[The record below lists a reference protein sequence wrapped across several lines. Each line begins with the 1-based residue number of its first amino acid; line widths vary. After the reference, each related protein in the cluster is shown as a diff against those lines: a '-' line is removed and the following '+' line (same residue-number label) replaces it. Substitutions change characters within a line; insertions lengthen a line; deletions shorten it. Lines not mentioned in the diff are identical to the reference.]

1 VLYTVEVRLVNF
13 KSLTIKNFLS
23 VGETPVTIN
32 FQPGVNVIT
41 GTNYDKEDSKNG
53 VGKSTIADALYF
65 ALFGTTIR
73 ELSKDLIVNSFT
85 KKKCEVMLD
94 IDIENG
100 NGLSQYRIVR
110 TINPTK
116 CHMTKNGEDITRST
130 MAKTNEF
137 IQKLVLSNGKIFQ
150 NSVIMTI
157 NNTVPFMA
165 QSKVDK
171 RKFIE
176 SILSLEI
183 FSDMLSK
190 AREEHNELKKDYE
203 VLFTKIEGIEK
214 GYMFNKEQLDAFEE
228 NKRQKIEALIKR
240 IEENK
245 QKIEE
250 LKKSIKQ
257 LPDDVLEKLDIK
269 IQQCNEELQEL
280 QKLYKNAYQVL
291 ADIKSKIC
299 HIEDQLK
306 EIEKVGAICT
316 TCKRA
321 YSDDD
326 LKHKEANKKELNSK
340 LKDLTREL
348 NIAQKELDKVN
359 TSQVKKEKEIKDIQ
373 DKKNIIRDV
382 LNNNKNIETKY
393 GLINETIQSLLKE
406 IEQVKNETNKALEEV
421 VKDLEEKF
429 KTGKQELVKLD
440 HNCSVLEVVRF
451 VVSEEG
457 VKSYIVKKILAVLN
471 GRMAYYLDKL
481 HANCLCQFNEF
492 FDELITDE
500 KGEQKSYFNFS
511 GGERKR
517 IDLACLF
524 SFLDIRRMQ
533 GDVHF
538 STIFYDELLD
548 SSLDDKG
555 VELVLDILRERAQKH
570 NENCYIITHRG
581 TTITEKID
589 NTVFLEKRNNFTYL
603 LS

>member
-1 VLYTVEVRLVNF
+1 MRLVNF
-13 KSLTIKNFLS
+13 KTLTIKNFLS
-23 VGETPVTIN
+23 VGEVPITIN
-32 FQPGVNVIT
+32 FQSGVNVIT
-41 GTNYDKEDSKNG
+41 GINYDKEDSKNG

-65 ALFGTTIR
+65 TLFGTTIR

-85 KKKCEVMLD
+85 KKKCEVVLD

-100 NGLSQYRIVR
+100 NGLSQYRITR
-110 TINPTK
+110 SINPTK
-116 CHMTKNGEDITRST
+116 CYITKNGEDVTRST
-130 MAKTNEF
+130 MAKTNEY
-137 IQKLVLSNGKIFQ
+137 IQKLILSNGKIFQ

-165 QSKVDK
+165 QSKIDK

-183 FSDMLSK
+183 FSEMLSK
-190 AREEHNELKKDYE
+190 ARDEHNTLKKDYE
-203 VLFTKIEGIEK
+203 VLFTKVEGIEK
-214 GYMFNKEQLDAFEE
+214 GYKFNKEQLDTFEE
-228 NKRQKIEALIKR
+228 NKKLKITELIKR
-240 IEENK
+240 IDENK
-245 QKIEE
+245 AKIEE
-250 LKKSIKQ
+250 LVKQIKQ
-257 LPDDVLEKLDIK
+257 LPDDVMNKLDEK
-269 IQQCNEELQEL
+269 EQACRDELSNIQKEY
-280 QKLYKNAYQVL
+280 KLAYQTL
-291 ADIKSKIC
+291 ADIKSKIN
-299 HIEDQLK
+299 HIEDQLE

-326 LKHKEANKKELNSK
+326 LKHKESNKKELNSK
-340 LKDLTREL
+340 LKDLNKEL
-348 NIAQKELDKVN
+348 TTAQKSLDRVN
-359 TSQVKKEKEIKDIQ
+359 DNQVKKEKELKDIQ
-373 DKKNIIRDV
+373 DKKNVIRDV
-382 LNNNKNIETKY
+382 INNNKNTETKIS
-393 GLINETIQSLLKE
+393 LINESIQALLKE
-406 IEQVKNETNKALEEV
+406 IDDVKKQTNQALENV
-421 VKDLEEKF
+421 VKELEEKL
-429 KTGKQELVKLD
+429 KAGKEELEKLD
-440 HNCSVLEVVRF
+440 KECAVLECVKF

-471 GRMAYYLDKL
+471 GRMAYYLEKL
-481 HANCLCQFNEF
+481 HANCLCQFDEF
-492 FDELITDE
+492 FDEQITDE
-500 KGEQKSYFNFS
+500 KGELKSYFNFS

-555 VELVLDILRERAQKH
+555 VELVLDVLRERAQKH

-603 LS
+603 LT

>member
-1 VLYTVEVRLVNF
+1 VRLVNF
-13 KSLTIKNFLS
+13 KTLAIKNFLS
-23 VGETPVTIN
+23 VGEVPVEIN
-32 FQPGVNVIT
+32 FQEGVNIIT

-73 ELSKDLIVNSFT
+73 ELSKDLIVNSFS
-85 KKKCEVMLD
+85 KKKCEVVLD

-100 NGLSQYRIVR
+100 NGLSQYRITR

-116 CHMTKNGEDITRST
+116 CHMTKNGEDVTRST
-130 MAKTNEF
+130 MAKTNEY
-137 IQKLVLSNGKIFQ
+137 IQRLIMSNGKIFQ

-165 QSKVDK
+165 QSKIDK

-183 FSDMLSK
+183 FSEMLSK
-190 AREEHNELKKDYE
+190 AREEHNTLKKDYE
-203 VLFTKIEGIEK
+203 VLFTKVEGIEK
-214 GYMFNKEQLDAFEE
+214 GYNFNKEQLDAFEE
-228 NKRQKIEALIKR
+228 NKRLKIEALQKR

-245 QKIEE
+245 AKIDV
-250 LKKSIKQ
+250 LKKSIKE
-257 LPDDVLEKLDIK
+257 LPNDILEKLDIK
-269 IQQCNEELQEL
+269 IEQCNEELKEIQN
-280 QKLYKNAYQVL
+280 LYRAAYQNL
-291 ADIKSKIC
+291 ADVKSKIN

-326 LKHKEANKKELNSK
+326 LKHKESNKKELNNK
-340 LKDLTREL
+340 LKEL
-348 NIAQKELDKVN
+348 NKELATAQKALDKIN
-359 TSQVKKEKEIKDIQ
+359 ASQVKKEKEIKDIQ
-373 DKKNIIRDV
+373 DKKNVVRDV
-382 LNNNKNIETKY
+382 LNNNKNIETKI
-393 GLINETIQSLLKE
+393 GLINENVQGIIKEIDEVKKQTNDALERVVKELKE
-406 IEQVKNETNKALEEV
+406 KL
-421 VKDLEEKF
+421 
-429 KTGKQELVKLD
+429 KTGKNDLEKLD
-440 HNCSVLEVVRF
+440 HECNVLECVKF

-481 HANCLCQFNEF
+481 HANCLCQFDEF
-492 FDELITDE
+492 FDEQITDE
-500 KGEQKSYFNFS
+500 KGEHKSYFNFS

-555 VELVLDILRERAQKH
+555 VELVLDVLRERAQKH

-589 NTVFLEKRNNFTYL
+589 NTIFLEKRNNFTYL
-603 LS
+603 LQ

>member
-1 VLYTVEVRLVNF
+1 VRLVNF

-85 KKKCEVMLD
+85 KKKCEVVLD

-100 NGLSQYRIVR
+100 NGLSQYRITR

-130 MAKTNEF
+130 MAKTNEY

-183 FSDMLSK
+183 FSEMLSK
-190 AREEHNELKKDYE
+190 AREEHNTLKKDYE
-203 VLFTKIEGIEK
+203 VLFTKVEGIEK
-214 GYMFNKEQLDAFEE
+214 GYKFNKEQLDTFEE
-228 NKRQKIEALIKR
+228 NKKQKVTELEKRIDENKAKVAELIKM
-240 IEENK
+240 
-245 QKIEE
+245 
-250 LKKSIKQ
+250 IKQ
-257 LPDDVLEKLDIK
+257 LPDDVMQKLDEK
-269 IQQCNEELQEL
+269 EQTCKDELVNIQKE
-280 QKLYKNAYQVL
+280 YKQAYQVL
-291 ADIKSKIC
+291 ADVKSKIS
-299 HIEDQLK
+299 HIEGQLK

-340 LKDLTREL
+340 LKDFNKELTT
-348 NIAQKELDKVN
+348 AQKALDKVN
-359 TSQVKKEKEIKDIQ
+359 SDQGKKEKEHKDIQ
-373 DKKNIIRDV
+373 DKKNVIRDV
-382 LNNNKNIETKY
+382 INNNKNTETKIS
-393 GLINETIQSLLKE
+393 LINENIQAILKDIDE
-406 IEQVKNETNKALEEV
+406 VKKQTNDVLENV
-421 VKDLEEKF
+421 VKELEEKL
-429 KTGKQELVKLD
+429 KTGKQELEKLD
-440 HNCSVLEVVRF
+440 KDCAVLECVKF

-481 HANCLCQFNEF
+481 HANCLCQFDEF
-492 FDELITDE
+492 FDEQITDE
-500 KGEQKSYFNFS
+500 KGELKSYFNFS

-555 VELVLDILRERAQKH
+555 VELVLDVLRERAQKH

-603 LS
+603 LA

>member
-1 VLYTVEVRLVNF
+1 MRLVNF
-13 KSLTIKNFLS
+13 KTLSIKNFLS
-23 VGETPVTIN
+23 VGEVPVTIN
-32 FQPGVNVIT
+32 FQEGVNVIT

-73 ELSKDLIVNSFT
+73 ELSKDLIVNSFS
-85 KKKCEVMLD
+85 KKKCEVVLD

-100 NGLSQYRIVR
+100 NGLSQYRITR

-116 CHMTKNGEDITRST
+116 CHITKNGEDITRST
-130 MAKTNEF
+130 MAKTNEY
-137 IQKLVLSNGKIFQ
+137 IQRLIMSNGKIFQ

-165 QSKVDK
+165 QSKIDK

-183 FSDMLSK
+183 FSEMLSK
-190 AREEHNELKKDYE
+190 AREEHNVLKKDYE
-203 VLFTKIEGIEK
+203 VLFAKVEGIEK
-214 GYMFNKEQLDAFEE
+214 GYKFNKEQLDTFEE
-228 NKRQKIEALIKR
+228 QKKQKIEGLVKR
-240 IEENK
+240 IDESK
-245 QKIEE
+245 AKVEE
-250 LKKSIKQ
+250 LKKSIKE

-269 IQQCNEELQEL
+269 IEQCNEELKEIQN
-280 QKLYKNAYQVL
+280 QYKTAYQTL
-291 ADIKSKIC
+291 ADVKSKID
-299 HIEDQLK
+299 HIEGQLK
-306 EIEKVGAICT
+306 NIEKVGAICT
-316 TCKRA
+316 TCNRA

-326 LKHKEANKKELNSK
+326 LKHKEANKKELNSR
-340 LKDLTREL
+340 LKELTKEL
-348 NIAQKELDKVN
+348 NTAQKELDKVN
-359 TSQVKKEKEIKDIQ
+359 TSQAKKEKELKDVQ
-373 DKKNIIRDV
+373 DKKSLVRDII
-382 LNNNKNIETKY
+382 NNNKNTETKI
-393 GLINETIQSLLKE
+393 GLINDSIQELLKE
-406 IEQVKNETNKALEEV
+406 IEEVKKQTNEALENI
-421 VKDLEEKF
+421 VKELEEKL
-429 KTGKQELVKLD
+429 KVGKQDLEKMD
-440 HNCSVLEVVRF
+440 HECNVLECVKF

-481 HANCLCQFNEF
+481 HANCLCQFDEF
-492 FDELITDE
+492 FDEQITDE
-500 KGEQKSYFNFS
+500 KGEHKSYFNFS

-538 STIFYDELLD
+538 SNIFYDELLD

-570 NENCYIITHRG
+570 KENCYIITHRG

-589 NTVFLEKRNNFTYL
+589 NTIFLEKRNNFTYL
-603 LS
+603 LE

>member
-1 VLYTVEVRLVNF
+1 MRLVNF

-32 FQPGVNVIT
+32 FQTGVNVIT
-41 GTNYDKEDSKNG
+41 GVNYDKEDSKNG

-73 ELSKDLIVNSFT
+73 ELPKDLIVNSFT
-85 KKKCEVMLD
+85 KKKCEVVLD

-100 NGLSQYRIVR
+100 NGLSQYRITR

-116 CHMTKNGEDITRST
+116 CYMTKNGEDVTRST
-130 MAKTNEF
+130 MAKTNEY
-137 IQKLVLSNGKIFQ
+137 IQRLVMSNGKIFQ

-165 QSKVDK
+165 QSKIDK

-183 FSDMLSK
+183 FSEMLSK
-190 AREEHNELKKDYE
+190 AREEHNVLKKDYE
-203 VLFTKIEGIEK
+203 VLFAKVEGIEK
-214 GYMFNKEQLDAFEE
+214 GYKFNKEQLDAFEE
-228 NKRQKIEALIKR
+228 TKRQKIETLTKR
-240 IEENK
+240 IDESK
-245 QKIEE
+245 AKIEE
-250 LKKSIKQ
+250 LKKDIKE
-257 LPDDVLEKLDIK
+257 LPGDVLEKLDIK
-269 IQQCNEELQEL
+269 IQQCSEELQEL
-280 QKLYKNAYQVL
+280 QKQYKNAYQIL
-291 ADIKSKIC
+291 ADVKSKIS

-321 YSDDD
+321 YSEDD
-326 LKHKEANKKELNSK
+326 LKHKEANKKELNTK
-340 LKDLTREL
+340 LRDLNKEL
-348 NIAQKELDKVN
+348 ATAQKTLDKVN
-359 TSQVKKEKEIKDIQ
+359 TEQAKKEKEIKDLQ
-373 DKKNIIRDV
+373 DKKNVVRDV
-382 LNNNKNIETKY
+382 LNNNKNTETKID
-393 GLINETIQSLLKE
+393 LINDSIQELLKE
-406 IEQVKNETNKALEEV
+406 IEDVKKQTNEALENV
-421 VKDLEEKF
+421 VKELEEKL
-429 KTGKQELVKLD
+429 KTGKADLEKLD
-440 HNCSVLEVVRF
+440 HECNVLECVKF

-481 HANCLCQFNEF
+481 HANCLCQFDEF
-492 FDELITDE
+492 FDEQITDE
-500 KGEQKSYFNFS
+500 KGEHKSYFNFS

-555 VELVLDILRERAQKH
+555 VELVLDILRERAIKH
-570 NENCYIITHRG
+570 KENCYIITHRG

>member
-1 VLYTVEVRLVNF
+1 MRLINF

-23 VGETPVTIN
+23 VGETPITIN
-32 FQPGVNVIT
+32 LQSGVNVIT
-41 GTNYDKEDSKNG
+41 GINYDKEDSKNG

-85 KKKCEVMLD
+85 KKKCEVVLD
-94 IDIENG
+94 IDVENG
-100 NGLSQYRIVR
+100 NGLSQYRITR

-137 IQKLVLSNGKIFQ
+137 IQKLIVSNGKVFQ

-165 QSKVDK
+165 QSKIDK

-183 FSDMLSK
+183 FSEMLSK

-203 VLFTKIEGIEK
+203 VLFTKVEGIEK
-214 GYMFNKEQLDAFEE
+214 GYKFNKEQLDAFEE
-228 NKRQKIEALIKR
+228 NKKQKVENNTKR
-240 IEENK
+240 IDENK

-250 LKKSIKQ
+250 LKKDIKQ
-257 LPDDVLEKLDIK
+257 LPSDVIEKLNSK
-269 IQQCNEELQEL
+269 EEECNNELKQIQEL
-280 QKLYKNAYQVL
+280 YKTAYNNL
-291 ADIKSKIC
+291 ADVKSKIN

-321 YSDDD
+321 YSEDDI
-326 LKHKEANKKELNSK
+326 KHKESNKKELNSK
-340 LKDLTREL
+340 LKDLNKDFTT
-348 NIAQKELDKVN
+348 AQKALDKVN
-359 TSQVKKEKEIKDIQ
+359 SDQTKKEKELKDIQ
-373 DKKNIIRDV
+373 DKKNVVRDV
-382 LNNNKNIETKY
+382 LNNNKNTETKIT
-393 GLINETIQSLLKE
+393 LIEENIQSITKE
-406 IEQVKNETNKALEEV
+406 IEQIKQESNKALEEV
-421 VKDLEEKF
+421 VQDLEEKL
-429 KTGKQELVKLD
+429 KTGKQGLEDLD
-440 HNCSVLEVVRF
+440 KECSILEVVKF
-451 VVSEEG
+451 IVSEEG

-471 GRMAYYLDKL
+471 SRMAYYLDKL

-492 FDELITDE
+492 FDEQITDE

-555 VELVLDILRERAQKH
+555 VELVLDVLRERVIKY

-589 NTVFLEKRNNFTYL
+589 NTILLEKRNGFTYL
-603 LS
+603 LK

>member
-1 VLYTVEVRLVNF
+1 MRLVNF

-23 VGETPVTIN
+23 VGETPVTVN

-85 KKKCEVMLD
+85 KKKCEVVLD

-100 NGLSQYRIVR
+100 NGLSQYRITR

-130 MAKTNEF
+130 MAKTNEY

-183 FSDMLSK
+183 FSEMLSK
-190 AREEHNELKKDYE
+190 AREEHNTLKKDYE
-203 VLFTKIEGIEK
+203 VLFTKVEGIEK
-214 GYMFNKEQLDAFEE
+214 GYKFNKEQLDTFEE
-228 NKRQKIEALIKR
+228 NKKQKVTELEKRIDENKAKVAELIKT
-240 IEENK
+240 
-245 QKIEE
+245 
-250 LKKSIKQ
+250 IKQ
-257 LPDDVLEKLDIK
+257 LPDDVMQKLDEK
-269 IQQCNEELQEL
+269 EQTCKDELVNIQ
-280 QKLYKNAYQVL
+280 KDYKQAYQVL
-291 ADIKSKIC
+291 ADVKSKIS
-299 HIEDQLK
+299 HIEEQLK

-340 LKDLTREL
+340 FKDLNKEL
-348 NIAQKELDKVN
+348 TTAQKALDKVN
-359 TSQVKKEKEIKDIQ
+359 SDQVRKEKELKDIQ
-373 DKKNIIRDV
+373 DKKNVVRDV
-382 LNNNKNIETKY
+382 INNNKNTETKIS
-393 GLINETIQSLLKE
+393 LINENIQAILKDIDE
-406 IEQVKNETNKALEEV
+406 VKKQTNDVLENV
-421 VKDLEEKF
+421 VKELEEKL
-429 KTGKQELVKLD
+429 KAGKQELEKLD
-440 HNCSVLEVVRF
+440 KDCAVLECVKF

-481 HANCLCQFNEF
+481 HANCLCQFDEF
-492 FDELITDE
+492 FDEQITDE
-500 KGEQKSYFNFS
+500 KGELKSYFNFS

-555 VELVLDILRERAQKH
+555 VELVLDVLRERAQKH

-603 LS
+603 LA

>member
-1 VLYTVEVRLVNF
+1 MRLVNF

-23 VGETPVTIN
+23 VGETPITIN
-32 FQPGVNVIT
+32 FQSGVNVIT
-41 GTNYDKEDSKNG
+41 GINYDKEDSKNG

-85 KKKCEVMLD
+85 KKKCEVVLD
-94 IDIENG
+94 FDIENG
-100 NGLSQYRIVR
+100 NGLSQYRITR

-130 MAKTNEF
+130 MAKTNEY

-165 QSKVDK
+165 QSKIDK

-183 FSDMLSK
+183 FSEMLSK
-190 AREEHNELKKDYE
+190 AREEHNTLKKDYE
-203 VLFTKIEGIEK
+203 VLYAKVEGIEK

-228 NKRQKIEALIKR
+228 TKRQKIETLTKR
-240 IEENK
+240 IDESK
-245 QKIEE
+245 AKIEE
-250 LKKSIKQ
+250 LKKDIKE
-257 LPDDVLEKLDIK
+257 LPNDVLEKLDTK

-280 QKLYKNAYQVL
+280 QKQYKSAYQVL
-291 ADIKSKIC
+291 ADVKSKIS

-340 LKDLTREL
+340 LKDLNKEFAA
-348 NIAQKELDKVN
+348 AQKALDKIN
-359 TSQVKKEKEIKDIQ
+359 TDQTKKEKEIKDLQ
-373 DKKNIIRDV
+373 DKKNVVREV
-382 LNNNKNIETKY
+382 LNNNKNTETKI
-393 GLINETIQSLLKE
+393 GLINESIQELLKE
-406 IEQVKNETNKALEEV
+406 VEDVKKQTNEALENV
-421 VKDLEEKF
+421 VKELEEKL
-429 KTGKQELVKLD
+429 KIGKADLEKLD
-440 HNCSVLEVVRF
+440 HDCNVLECVKF

-481 HANCLCQFNEF
+481 HANCLCQFDEF
-492 FDELITDE
+492 FDEQITDE
-500 KGEQKSYFNFS
+500 KGEHKSYFNFS

-555 VELVLDILRERAQKH
+555 VELVLDILRERALKH
-570 NENCYIITHRG
+570 KENCYIITHRG

>member
-1 VLYTVEVRLVNF
+1 VRLVNF

-41 GTNYDKEDSKNG
+41 GTNHDKEDSKNG

-85 KKKCEVMLD
+85 KKKCEVVLD

-100 NGLSQYRIVR
+100 NGLSQYRITR

-116 CHMTKNGEDITRST
+116 CYMTKNGEDITRST
-130 MAKTNEF
+130 MAKTNEY
-137 IQKLVLSNGKIFQ
+137 IQRLVMSNGKIFQ

-157 NNTVPFMA
+157 NTTIPFMA
-165 QSKVDK
+165 QSKIDK

-183 FSDMLSK
+183 FSEMLSK
-190 AREEHNELKKDYE
+190 AREEHNILKKDYE
-203 VLFTKIEGIEK
+203 VLFTKVEGIEK
-214 GYMFNKEQLDAFEE
+214 GYKFNKEQLDAFEE
-228 NKRQKIEALIKR
+228 NK
-240 IEENK
+240 K
-245 QKIEE
+245 QKIESLSKRIDE
-250 LKKSIKQ
+250 NKIKIEDLKKDIKS
-257 LPDDVLEKLDIK
+257 LPDDILEKLNIK
-269 IQQCNEELQEL
+269 EEQCNEELKEI
-280 QKLYKNAYQVL
+280 QKLYRAAYQNL
-291 ADIKSKIC
+291 ADSKSKIS
-299 HIEDQLK
+299 HIENQLK

-316 TCKRA
+316 TCKRS

-326 LKHKEANKKELNSK
+326 LKHKDSNKKELNNK
-340 LKDLTREL
+340 LKEL
-348 NIAQKELDKVN
+348 NKELNAAQKVLDDIN
-359 TSQVKKEKEIKDIQ
+359 IRQVKKEKEIKDIQ
-373 DKKNIIRDV
+373 NNKNVVRDI
-382 LNNNKNIETKY
+382 LNNNNNTNSKIE
-393 GLINETIQSLLKE
+393 LINESIKE
-406 IEQVKNETNKALEEV
+406 IIKDIEEVKELTNDALENV
-421 VKDLEEKF
+421 VKDLEEKLI
-429 KTGKQELVKLD
+429 TGKADLEKLD
-440 HNCSVLEVVRF
+440 HDCNVLECVKF

-457 VKSYIVKKILAVLN
+457 VKSYIVKKILTVLN
-471 GRMAYYLDKL
+471 GRMAYYLEKL
-481 HANCLCQFNEF
+481 HANCLCQFDEF
-492 FDELITDE
+492 FDEQITDE
-500 KGEQKSYFNFS
+500 KGEHKSYFNFS

-589 NTVFLEKRNNFTYL
+589 NMIFLEKRNNFTYL
-603 LS
+603 LP

>member
-1 VLYTVEVRLVNF
+1 MRLVNF

-23 VGETPVTIN
+23 VGENPVTIN
-32 FQPGVNVIT
+32 FQSGVNVIT
-41 GTNYDKEDSKNG
+41 GVNYDKEDSKNG

-65 ALFGTTIR
+65 TLFGTTIR

-85 KKKCEVMLD
+85 KKKCEVILD
-94 IDIENG
+94 FDIENG
-100 NGLSQYRIVR
+100 NGLSQYRITR

-116 CHMTKNGEDITRST
+116 CHMTKNGEDVTRST
-130 MAKTNEF
+130 MAKTNEY
-137 IQKLVLSNGKIFQ
+137 IQKLVMSNGKIFQ

-165 QSKVDK
+165 QSKIDK

-183 FSDMLSK
+183 FSEMLSK
-190 AREEHNELKKDYE
+190 AREEHNILKKDYE
-203 VLFTKIEGIEK
+203 VLFAKVEGIEK
-214 GYMFNKEQLDAFEE
+214 GYKFNKEQLDAFEE
-228 NKRQKIEALIKR
+228 TKRQKIETLNKR
-240 IEENK
+240 IDESK
-245 QKIEE
+245 AKIEE
-250 LKKSIKQ
+250 LKKDIKE
-257 LPDDVLEKLDIK
+257 LPKDVLEKLDVK

-280 QKLYKNAYQVL
+280 QKQYKNNYQIL
-291 ADIKSKIC
+291 ADVKSKIS
-299 HIEDQLK
+299 HVEDQLK

-321 YSDDD
+321 YSEDD

-340 LKDLTREL
+340 LKDLNKEL
-348 NIAQKELDKVN
+348 TTAQKALDKVN
-359 TSQVKKEKEIKDIQ
+359 TDQIKKEKEIKDLQ
-373 DKKNIIRDV
+373 DKKNVVKDV
-382 LNNNKNIETKY
+382 LNNNKNTETKID
-393 GLINETIQSLLKE
+393 LINESIQELLKE
-406 IEQVKNETNKALEEV
+406 IEDVKKQTNEALENV
-421 VKDLEEKF
+421 VKELEEKL
-429 KTGKQELVKLD
+429 KTGKADLEKLD
-440 HNCSVLEVVRF
+440 HDCNVLECVKF

-481 HANCLCQFNEF
+481 HANCLCQFDEF
-492 FDELITDE
+492 FDEQITDE
-500 KGEQKSYFNFS
+500 KGEYKSYFNFS

-555 VELVLDILRERAQKH
+555 VELVLDILRERSLKH
-570 NENCYIITHRG
+570 KESCYIITHRG

>member
-1 VLYTVEVRLVNF
+1 VRLVNF

-23 VGETPVTIN
+23 VGETPVTID
-32 FQPGVNVIT
+32 FQTGVNVIT
-41 GTNYDKEDSKNG
+41 GVNYDKEDSKNG

-85 KKKCEVMLD
+85 KKKCEVVLD

-100 NGLSQYRIVR
+100 NGLSRYRITR

-116 CHMTKNGEDITRST
+116 CHMTKNGEDVTRST
-130 MAKTNEF
+130 MAKTNEY
-137 IQKLVLSNGKIFQ
+137 IQKLVMSNGKIFQ

-165 QSKVDK
+165 QSKIDK
-171 RKFIE
+171 KKFIE

-183 FSDMLSK
+183 FSEMLSK
-190 AREEHNELKKDYE
+190 AREEHNTLKKDYE
-203 VLFTKIEGIEK
+203 VLYAKVEGIEK
-214 GYMFNKEQLDAFEE
+214 GYKFNKEQLDAFEE
-228 NKRQKIEALIKR
+228 TKRQKIETLTKR
-240 IEENK
+240 IDESK
-245 QKIEE
+245 AKIEE
-250 LKKSIKQ
+250 LKKDIKE
-257 LPDDVLEKLDIK
+257 LPSDVLEKLDNK
-269 IQQCNEELQEL
+269 IEQCNNELQEL
-280 QKLYKNAYQVL
+280 QKNYKAAYNDL
-291 ADIKSKIC
+291 ADIKSKIS

-340 LKDLTREL
+340 LKDLNKEL
-348 NIAQKELDKVN
+348 ATAQKALDKVN
-359 TSQVKKEKEIKDIQ
+359 TDQTKKEKEIKDLQ
-373 DKKNIIRDV
+373 DKKNVVRDV
-382 LNNNKNIETKY
+382 LNNNKNTETKI
-393 GLINETIQSLLKE
+393 GLINDSIQELLKE
-406 IEQVKNETNKALEEV
+406 IEDVKKQTNEALENV
-421 VKDLEEKF
+421 VKELEEKL
-429 KTGKQELVKLD
+429 KTGKADLEKLD
-440 HNCSVLEVVRF
+440 HDCNVLECVKF

-481 HANCLCQFNEF
+481 HANCLCQFDEF
-492 FDELITDE
+492 FDEQITDE
-500 KGEQKSYFNFS
+500 KGEHKSYFNFS

-555 VELVLDILRERAQKH
+555 VELVLDILRERAIKH
-570 NENCYIITHRG
+570 KENCYIITHRG

-589 NTVFLEKRNNFTYL
+589 NTVFLEKRNNFTYIL
-603 LS
+603 K

>member
-1 VLYTVEVRLVNF
+1 VRLVNF
-13 KSLTIKNFLS
+13 KSLVIKNFLS
-23 VGETPVTIN
+23 VGEVPVTIN
-32 FQPGVNVIT
+32 FQEGVNVIT

-85 KKKCEVMLD
+85 KKKCEVVLN

-100 NGLSQYRIVR
+100 NGLSQYRITR

-116 CHMTKNGEDITRST
+116 CYITKNGEDITRST

-137 IQKLVLSNGKIFQ
+137 IQRLILSNGKIFQ

-183 FSDMLSK
+183 FSEMLSK
-190 AREEHNELKKDYE
+190 AREEHNNLKKDYE
-203 VLFTKIEGIEK
+203 VLFTKVEGIEK
-214 GYMFNKEQLDAFEE
+214 GYKFNKEQLDTFEE
-228 NKRQKIEALIKR
+228 NKKVKIEALEKR
-240 IEENK
+240 AEENK
-245 QKIEE
+245 VKIEE
-250 LKKSIKQ
+250 LKKDIKE
-257 LPDDVLEKLDIK
+257 LPNDVLERLDIK
-269 IQQCNEELQEL
+269 IEQCNKELKEIQN
-280 QKLYKNAYQVL
+280 LYKAAYQNL
-291 ADIKSKIC
+291 ADVKSKIS
-299 HIEDQLK
+299 HAKDQLE

-321 YSDDD
+321 YSEDD
-326 LKHKEANKKELNSK
+326 LKHKEANKKELNNK
-340 LKDLTREL
+340 LKEL
-348 NIAQKELDKVN
+348 NKDLAAAQKVLDKIN
-359 TSQVKKEKEIKDIQ
+359 TNQVKKEKEIKDIQ
-373 DKKNIIRDV
+373 DKKNVVRDV
-382 LNNNKNIETKY
+382 LNNNKNVEVKIS
-393 GLINETIQSLLKE
+393 LINENIQEILKDIDE
-406 IEQVKNETNKALEEV
+406 IKKQTNDVLENV
-421 VKDLEEKF
+421 VKELEEKL
-429 KTGKQELVKLD
+429 KTGKQDLEKLD
-440 HNCSVLEVVRF
+440 HECNVLECVKF

-471 GRMAYYLDKL
+471 GRMAYYLEKL
-481 HANCLCQFNEF
+481 HANCLCQFDEF
-492 FDELITDE
+492 FDEQITDE
-500 KGEQKSYFNFS
+500 KGELKSYFNFS

-555 VELVLDILRERAQKH
+555 VELVLDVLRERAQKH

-603 LS
+603 LE

>member
-1 VLYTVEVRLVNF
+1 MRLVNF
-13 KSLTIKNFLS
+13 KTLSIKNFLS
-23 VGETPVTIN
+23 VGEVPVTIN
-32 FQPGVNVIT
+32 FQEGVNVIT

-85 KKKCEVMLD
+85 KKKCEVVLD

-100 NGLSQYRIVR
+100 NGLSRYRITR

-116 CHMTKNGEDITRST
+116 CHMTKNGEDVTRST
-130 MAKTNEF
+130 MAKTNEY
-137 IQKLVLSNGKIFQ
+137 IQKLIMSNGKIFQ

-165 QSKVDK
+165 QSKIDK

-183 FSDMLSK
+183 FSEMLSK
-190 AREEHNELKKDYE
+190 AREEHNILKKDYE
-203 VLFTKIEGIEK
+203 VLFTKVEGIEK
-214 GYMFNKEQLDAFEE
+214 GYKFNKEQLDTFEE
-228 NKRQKIEALIKR
+228 QKKLKIESIVKR
-240 IEENK
+240 IDESK
-245 QKIEE
+245 AKVDD
-250 LKKSIKQ
+250 LKKSIKE

-269 IQQCNEELQEL
+269 IEQCNEELKEIQN
-280 QKLYKNAYQVL
+280 QYKTAYQAL
-291 ADIKSKIC
+291 ADVKSKIS
-299 HIEDQLK
+299 HIEGQLK
-306 EIEKVGAICT
+306 DIEKVGAICT
-316 TCKRA
+316 TCNRA

-340 LKDLTREL
+340 LKELTKEL
-348 NIAQKELDKVN
+348 SAAQKKLDTVN
-359 TSQVKKEKEIKDIQ
+359 TSQAKKEKELKDVQ
-373 DKKNIIRDV
+373 DKKNIVRDV
-382 LNNNKNIETKY
+382 LNNNKNTETKI
-393 GLINETIQSLLKE
+393 GLINDSIQELLKE
-406 IEQVKNETNKALEEV
+406 IEDVKKQTNEALENV
-421 VKDLEEKF
+421 VKELEEKL
-429 KTGKQELVKLD
+429 KTGKEGLEKLD
-440 HNCSVLEVVRF
+440 KDCSVLECVKF

-481 HANCLCQFNEF
+481 HANCLCQFDEF
-492 FDELITDE
+492 FDEQITDE
-500 KGEQKSYFNFS
+500 KGEHKSYFNFS

-538 STIFYDELLD
+538 SNIFYDELLD

-570 NENCYIITHRG
+570 KENCYIITHRG

-589 NTVFLEKRNNFTYL
+589 NTIFLEKRNNFTYL
-603 LS
+603 LE

>member
-1 VLYTVEVRLVNF
+1 MRLVNF

-41 GTNYDKEDSKNG
+41 GINYDKEDSKNG

-85 KKKCEVMLD
+85 KKKCEVVLTLV
-94 IDIENG
+94 IENG
-100 NGLSQYRIVR
+100 NGKSEYKIVR
-110 TINPTK
+110 SINPTK
-116 CHMTKNGEDITRST
+116 CFMTRNGEDITRST
-130 MAKTNEF
+130 MAKTNEY

-203 VLFTKIEGIEK
+203 VLFTKIQGIEK
-214 GYMFNKEQLDAFEE
+214 GYKFNKEQLDAFEE
-228 NKRQKIEALIKR
+228 NKRQKIETLIKR
-240 IEENK
+240 INENK
-245 QKIEE
+245 QKIED
-250 LKKSIKQ
+250 LKKEIKQ
-257 LPDDVLEKLDIK
+257 LPDDVIEKLNIK
-269 IQQCNEELQEL
+269 EEEINNELKQI
-280 QKLYKNAYQVL
+280 KDLYKAAYNNL
-291 ADIKSKIC
+291 ADVKSKIS
-299 HIEDQLK
+299 HVEDQLE
-306 EIEKVGAICT
+306 EIDKVGAICT

-321 YSDDD
+321 YSEDD
-326 LKHKEANKKELNSK
+326 LKHKEANKKELNNK
-340 LKDLTREL
+340 LKDLNKDLTT
-348 NIAQKELDKVN
+348 AQKALDKVN
-359 TSQVKKEKEIKDIQ
+359 ADQVKKEKELKDIQ
-373 DKKNIIRDV
+373 DKKNVVRDV
-382 LNNNKNIETKY
+382 INSNDNISSRIS
-393 GLINETIQSLLKE
+393 LIEENIQSLLNE
-406 IEQVKNETNKALEEV
+406 IEQVKKESNKALEEV
-421 VKDLEEKF
+421 VKDLEEKL
-429 KTGKQELVKLD
+429 KTGKQELEKLD
-440 HNCSVLEVVRF
+440 HDCSVLEVVRF

-555 VELVLDILRERAQKH
+555 VELVLDVLRERAQMY

-589 NTVFLEKRNNFTYL
+589 NTVFLEKRNNFTYIL
-603 LS
+603 E

>member
-1 VLYTVEVRLVNF
+1 VRLVNF

-32 FQPGVNVIT
+32 FQDGVNVIT

-85 KKKCEVMLD
+85 KKKCEVVLD

-100 NGLSQYRIVR
+100 NGLSQYRITR

-130 MAKTNEF
+130 MAKTNEY

-183 FSDMLSK
+183 FSEMLSK
-190 AREEHNELKKDYE
+190 AREEHNTLKKDYE
-203 VLFTKIEGIEK
+203 VLFTKVEGIEK
-214 GYMFNKEQLDAFEE
+214 GYKFNKEQLDTFEE
-228 NKRQKIEALIKR
+228 NKKQKVTELEKRIDENKAKVAELIKM
-240 IEENK
+240 
-245 QKIEE
+245 
-250 LKKSIKQ
+250 IKQ
-257 LPDDVLEKLDIK
+257 LPDNVIQKLDEK
-269 IQQCNEELQEL
+269 EQTCKDELVNIQ
-280 QKLYKNAYQVL
+280 KDYKQAYQVL
-291 ADIKSKIC
+291 ADIKSKIS
-299 HIEDQLK
+299 HVEGQLK

-340 LKDLTREL
+340 LKDHNKELT
-348 NIAQKELDKVN
+348 IAQKALDKVN
-359 TSQVKKEKEIKDIQ
+359 SDQVKKEKELKDIQ
-373 DKKNIIRDV
+373 DKKNVVRDV
-382 LNNNKNIETKY
+382 INNNKNTETKIS
-393 GLINETIQSLLKE
+393 LINENIQALLKE
-406 IEQVKNETNKALEEV
+406 IEDVKKQTNEALENV
-421 VKDLEEKF
+421 VKELEEKL
-429 KTGKQELVKLD
+429 KIGKQELEKLD
-440 HNCSVLEVVRF
+440 HDCNVLECVKF

-481 HANCLCQFNEF
+481 HANCLCQFDEF
-492 FDELITDE
+492 FDEQITDE
-500 KGEQKSYFNFS
+500 KSELKSYFNFS

-555 VELVLDILRERAQKH
+555 VELVLDVLRERAQKH

-603 LS
+603 LE

>member
-1 VLYTVEVRLVNF
+1 VRLVNF

-85 KKKCEVMLD
+85 KKKCEVVLD
-94 IDIENG
+94 VDIENG
-100 NGLSQYRIVR
+100 NGLSQYRITR
-110 TINPTK
+110 TINPAK

-130 MAKTNEF
+130 IAKTNEY

-183 FSDMLSK
+183 FSEMLSK
-190 AREEHNELKKDYE
+190 AREEHNILKKDYE
-203 VLFTKIEGIEK
+203 VLFTKVEGVEK
-214 GYMFNKEQLDAFEE
+214 GYKFNKEQLDTFEE
-228 NKRQKIEALIKR
+228 NK
-240 IEENK
+240 K
-245 QKIEE
+245 QKIAEIEKRIDESKAKITE
-250 LKKSIKQ
+250 LIKQVKQ
-257 LPDDVLEKLDIK
+257 LPDDVMQKLDEKEQFCKDELIN
-269 IQQCNEELQEL
+269 IQ
-280 QKLYKNAYQVL
+280 KDYKQAYQVL
-291 ADIKSKIC
+291 ADIKSKIS
-299 HIEDQLK
+299 HVEDQLE

-340 LKDLTREL
+340 LKEL
-348 NIAQKELDKVN
+348 NKELTTAQKALDKVN
-359 TSQVKKEKEIKDIQ
+359 SDQIKKEKELKDIQ
-373 DKKNIIRDV
+373 DKKNVIRDIV
-382 LNNNKNIETKY
+382 NNNKNTETKIS
-393 GLINETIQSLLKE
+393 LINENIQELVKE
-406 IEQVKNETNKALEEV
+406 IEVVKKQTNKALENV
-421 VKDLEEKF
+421 VKELEEKF
-429 KTGKQELVKLD
+429 KTGKQELEKLD
-440 HNCSVLEVVRF
+440 HDCNVLECVKF
-451 VVSEEG
+451 IVSEEG

-481 HANCLCQFNEF
+481 HANCLCQFDEF
-492 FDELITDE
+492 FDEQITDE
-500 KGEQKSYFNFS
+500 KGELKSYFNFS

-570 NENCYIITHRG
+570 NESCYIITHRG

-589 NTVFLEKRNNFTYL
+589 NTILLEKRNNFTYL
-603 LS
+603 LT

>member
-1 VLYTVEVRLVNF
+1 VRLISF
-13 KSLTIKNFLS
+13 KTLTIKNFLS

-32 FQPGVNVIT
+32 FQKGVNVIT
-41 GTNYDKEDSKNG
+41 GVNYDKEDSKNG

-85 KKKCEVMLD
+85 KKRCEVVLE
-94 IDIENG
+94 IHIENG
-100 NGLSQYRIVR
+100 NGVSEYKIAR

-116 CHMTKNGEDITRST
+116 CFIFRNGEDVTRST
-130 MAKTNEF
+130 MAKTNEY

-183 FSDMLSK
+183 FSEMLSK
-190 AREEHNELKKDYE
+190 AREEHNILKKDYE
-203 VLFTKIEGIEK
+203 VLFTKVEGIEK
-214 GYMFNKEQLDAFEE
+214 GYKFNKEQLDAFEE
-228 NKRQKIEALIKR
+228 NKRQKIESLTKRIDENKIKINDLKKLIKV
-240 IEENK
+240 
-245 QKIEE
+245 
-250 LKKSIKQ
+250 
-257 LPDDVLEKLDIK
+257 LPDDVIDKLNTQEEEHNKQLRDI
-269 IQQCNEELQEL
+269 
-280 QKLYKNAYQVL
+280 QKSYRESYEVL
-291 ADIKSKIC
+291 ADIKSEIS
-299 HIEDQLK
+299 HTENLLK

-316 TCKRA
+316 TCKRE
-321 YSDDD
+321 YSADDI
-326 LKHKEANKKELNSK
+326 KHKEANKKELNNK
-340 LKDLTREL
+340 LKAHEKVLAG
-348 NIAQKELDKVN
+348 AQKTLDDIN
-359 TSQVKKEKEIKDIQ
+359 AAQVKQEKNIKDIQ
-373 DKKNIIRDV
+373 DKKNVIKEV
-382 LNNNKNIETKY
+382 QSNNKNTETKIT
-393 GLINETIQSLLKE
+393 LITENIEDTLTE
-406 IEQVKNETNKALEEV
+406 IKKITKETNKALEDV
-421 VKDLEEKF
+421 VKDLQEKLT
-429 KTGKQELVKLD
+429 TGKQELEKLD
-440 HNCSVLEVVRF
+440 HECAVLECVKF

-457 VKSYIVKKILAVLN
+457 VKSYIVKKILSVLN
-471 GRMAYYLDKL
+471 ARMAYYLEQL

-492 FDELITDE
+492 FDEQITDE
-500 KGEQKSYFNFS
+500 KGELKSYFNFS

-555 VELVLDILRERAQKH
+555 VELVLKILRERALKH

-581 TTITEKID
+581 NAITTQVD
-589 NTVFLEKRNNFTYL
+589 NIVFLEKRNNFTYL
-603 LS
+603 LT

>member
-1 VLYTVEVRLVNF
+1 MRLVNF
-13 KSLTIKNFLS
+13 KILSIKNFLS

-41 GTNYDKEDSKNG
+41 GINYDKEDSKNG

-85 KKKCEVMLD
+85 KKKCEVVLD

-100 NGLSQYRIVR
+100 NGLSQYRITR

-130 MAKTNEF
+130 MAKTNEY

-165 QSKVDK
+165 QSKIDK

-183 FSDMLSK
+183 FSEMLSK
-190 AREEHNELKKDYE
+190 AREEHNILKKDYE
-203 VLFTKIEGIEK
+203 VLFTKVEGIEK
-214 GYMFNKEQLDAFEE
+214 GYNFNKDQLDTFEE
-228 NKRQKIEALIKR
+228 NK
-240 IEENK
+240 K
-245 QKIEE
+245 QKIAEIE
-250 LKKSIKQ
+250 KRINENKTKIEDLKKQIKD
-257 LPDDVLEKLDIK
+257 LPENVIQKLDEK
-269 IQQCNEELQEL
+269 EQAYKDELVNIQ
-280 QKLYKNAYQVL
+280 KDYKQAYQNL
-291 ADIKSKIC
+291 ADVKSKIN

-326 LKHKEANKKELNSK
+326 LKHKEANKKELNNK
-340 LKDLTREL
+340 LKDLNKEL
-348 NIAQKELDKVN
+348 TAAQKTLDKVN
-359 TSQVKKEKEIKDIQ
+359 TDQSKKEKELKDIQ
-373 DKKNIIRDV
+373 DKKNVVRDV
-382 LNNNKNIETKY
+382 INNNKNTETKIS
-393 GLINETIQSLLKE
+393 LINENIQALLKE
-406 IEQVKNETNKALEEV
+406 IEDVKKLTNEALENV
-421 VKDLEEKF
+421 VKELEEKL
-429 KTGKQELVKLD
+429 KTGKEGLEKLD
-440 HNCSVLEVVRF
+440 KDCNVLECVKF

-481 HANCLCQFNEF
+481 HANCLCQFDEF
-492 FDELITDE
+492 FDEQITDE
-500 KGEQKSYFNFS
+500 KGELKSYFNFS

-555 VELVLDILRERAQKH
+555 VELVLDVLRERAQKH

-603 LS
+603 LA

>member
-1 VLYTVEVRLVNF
+1 MRLVNF
-13 KSLTIKNFLS
+13 KTLTIKNFLS
-23 VGETPVTIN
+23 VGETPVTID
-32 FQPGVNVIT
+32 FQTGVNVIT
-41 GTNYDKEDSKNG
+41 GINYDKEDSKNG

-65 ALFGTTIR
+65 SLFGTTIR
-73 ELSKDLIVNSFT
+73 DLSKDLIVNSFT
-85 KKKCEVMLD
+85 KKKCEVILNF
-94 IDIENG
+94 DIENG
-100 NGLSQYRIVR
+100 NGKSEYKIAR

-116 CHMTKNGEDITRST
+116 CFMTRNGEDITRST

-137 IQKLVLSNGKIFQ
+137 IQKLVMSNGKIFQ

-157 NNTVPFMA
+157 NTTIPFMA
-165 QSKVDK
+165 QSKIDK

-214 GYMFNKEQLDAFEE
+214 GYKFNKEQLDAFEE
-228 NKRQKIEALIKR
+228 NKRQKIEALVKR

-250 LKKSIKQ
+250 LKKEIKQ
-257 LPDDVLEKLDIK
+257 LPKDVIEKLNTKEEEIN
-269 IQQCNEELQEL
+269 NELKQIRG
-280 QKLYKNAYQVL
+280 LYKAAYNNL
-291 ADIKSKIC
+291 ADVKSKIS
-299 HIEDQLK
+299 HAEGQLK
-306 EIEKVGAICT
+306 EIDKVGAICT

-321 YSDDD
+321 YSEDD
-326 LKHKEANKKELNSK
+326 LKHKDSNKKELNNK
-340 LKDLTREL
+340 LKAL
-348 NIAQKELDKVN
+348 NKELDTAQKALDKIN
-359 TSQVKKEKEIKDIQ
+359 TDQAKKEKELKDIQ
-373 DKKNIIRDV
+373 DKKNVVRDV
-382 LNNNKNIETKY
+382 INNNKNIETKIT
-393 GLINETIQSLLKE
+393 LIEENIQSLTKE
-406 IEQVKNETNKALEEV
+406 IDQVKQESNKALEEV
-421 VKDLEEKF
+421 VKDLEEKL
-429 KTGKQELVKLD
+429 KTGKQELEKLD
-440 HNCSVLEVVRF
+440 HDCSVLEVVRF

-471 GRMAYYLDKL
+471 GRMAYYLEKL

-555 VELVLDILRERAQKH
+555 VELVLDVLRERAQMY

>member
-1 VLYTVEVRLVNF
+1 VRLVNF

-73 ELSKDLIVNSFT
+73 ELPKDLIVNSFT
-85 KKKCEVMLD
+85 KKKCEVVLD
-94 IDIENG
+94 FDVENG
-100 NGLSQYRIVR
+100 NGLSQYRITR
-110 TINPTK
+110 TIGPTK

-130 MAKTNEF
+130 MAKTNEY

-165 QSKVDK
+165 QSKIDK

-183 FSDMLSK
+183 FSEMLSK
-190 AREEHNELKKDYE
+190 AREEHNTLKKDYE
-203 VLFTKIEGIEK
+203 VLFAKVEGIEK
-214 GYMFNKEQLDAFEE
+214 GYNFNKEQLDTFEE
-228 NKRQKIEALIKR
+228 QK
-240 IEENK
+240 K
-245 QKIEE
+245 QKIEGLVKHIDE
-250 LKKSIKQ
+250 SQAKIEEFKKSIKE
-257 LPDDVLEKLDIK
+257 LPNDVLEKLDIK
-269 IQQCNEELQEL
+269 INQCNEELKEIQN
-280 QKLYKNAYQVL
+280 QYKRAYQTL
-291 ADIKSKIC
+291 ADIKSKIS
-299 HIEDQLK
+299 HTESQLK
-306 EIEKVGAICT
+306 DIEKVGGICT
-316 TCKRA
+316 TCNRA

-326 LKHKEANKKELNSK
+326 LKHKEANKKELNNR
-340 LKDLTREL
+340 LKELTKEL
-348 NIAQKELDKVN
+348 NAAQKELDKVN
-359 TSQVKKEKEIKDIQ
+359 ASQAKKEKEIKDVQ
-373 DKKNIIRDV
+373 DKKNIVRDV
-382 LNNNKNIETKY
+382 LNNNKNTETKI
-393 GLINETIQSLLKE
+393 GLINDSIQELLKE
-406 IEQVKNETNKALEEV
+406 IEDVKKQTNEALENV
-421 VKDLEEKF
+421 VKELEEKF
-429 KTGKQELVKLD
+429 KIGKQDLKKLD
-440 HNCSVLEVVRF
+440 HECNVLECVKF

-481 HANCLCQFNEF
+481 HANCLCQFDEF
-492 FDELITDE
+492 FDEQITDE
-500 KGEQKSYFNFS
+500 KGEHKSYFNFS

-570 NENCYIITHRG
+570 KENCYIITHRG

-589 NTVFLEKRNNFTYL
+589 NTIFLEKRNNFTYL
-603 LS
+603 LE

>member
-1 VLYTVEVRLVNF
+1 VRLVNF

-23 VGETPVTIN
+23 VGETPVTIS

-85 KKKCEVMLD
+85 KKKCEVVLD

-100 NGLSQYRIVR
+100 NGLSQYRITR

-116 CHMTKNGEDITRST
+116 CHMTKNGEDVTRST
-130 MAKTNEF
+130 MAKTNEY
-137 IQKLVLSNGKIFQ
+137 IQRLVLSNGKIFQ

-165 QSKVDK
+165 QSKIDK

-183 FSDMLSK
+183 FSEMLSK
-190 AREEHNELKKDYE
+190 AREEHNTLKKDYE
-203 VLFTKIEGIEK
+203 VLFTKVEGIEK
-214 GYMFNKEQLDAFEE
+214 GYKFNKEQLDTFEE
-228 NKRQKIEALIKR
+228 NKKQKVTELEKRIDENKAKVAELIKM
-240 IEENK
+240 
-245 QKIEE
+245 
-250 LKKSIKQ
+250 IKQ
-257 LPDDVLEKLDIK
+257 LPDDVMQKLDEK
-269 IQQCNEELQEL
+269 EQTCKDELVNIQ
-280 QKLYKNAYQVL
+280 KDYKQAYQVL
-291 ADIKSKIC
+291 ADVKSKIS
-299 HIEDQLK
+299 HIEGQLK

-340 LKDLTREL
+340 LKNLNKELTT
-348 NIAQKELDKVN
+348 AQKALDKVN
-359 TSQVKKEKEIKDIQ
+359 SDQVKKEKELKDIQ
-373 DKKNIIRDV
+373 DKKNVVRDV
-382 LNNNKNIETKY
+382 INNNKNTETKIS
-393 GLINETIQSLLKE
+393 LINENIQAILKDIDE
-406 IEQVKNETNKALEEV
+406 VKKQTNDVLENV
-421 VKDLEEKF
+421 VKELEEKL
-429 KTGKQELVKLD
+429 KIGKQELEKLD
-440 HNCSVLEVVRF
+440 KDCAVLECVKF

-481 HANCLCQFNEF
+481 HANCLCQFDEF
-492 FDELITDE
+492 FDEQITDE
-500 KGEQKSYFNFS
+500 KGELKSYFNFS

-555 VELVLDILRERAQKH
+555 VELVLDVLRERAQKH

-603 LS
+603 LE

>member
-1 VLYTVEVRLVNF
+1 MRLVNF

-23 VGETPVTIN
+23 VGETPVAIN
-32 FQPGVNVIT
+32 FQSGVNVIT
-41 GTNYDKEDSKNG
+41 GTNHDKEDSKNG

-85 KKKCEVMLD
+85 KKKCEVILD

-100 NGLSQYRIVR
+100 NGLSQYRITR

-116 CHMTKNGEDITRST
+116 CYMTKNGEDITRST
-130 MAKTNEF
+130 MAKTNEY
-137 IQKLVLSNGKIFQ
+137 IQRLVLSNGKIFQ

-183 FSDMLSK
+183 FSEMLSK
-190 AREEHNELKKDYE
+190 AREEHNTLKKDYE
-203 VLFTKIEGIEK
+203 VLFTKVEGIEK
-214 GYMFNKEQLDAFEE
+214 GYKFNKEQLDTFEE
-228 NKRQKIEALIKR
+228 NK
-240 IEENK
+240 K
-245 QKIEE
+245 QKIVEIGKRIDENKAKVAE
-250 LKKSIKQ
+250 LIKQIKQ
-257 LPDDVLEKLDIK
+257 LPDDVMQKLDEK
-269 IQQCNEELQEL
+269 EQTCKDELVNIQ
-280 QKLYKNAYQVL
+280 KDYKQVYQTL
-291 ADIKSKIC
+291 ADIKSKIG
-299 HIEDQLK
+299 HIEDQLE

-326 LKHKEANKKELNSK
+326 LKHKESNKKELNSK
-340 LKDLTREL
+340 LKEL
-348 NIAQKELDKVN
+348 NKELTTAQKGLDKVN
-359 TSQVKKEKEIKDIQ
+359 SDQVKKEKELKDIQ
-373 DKKNIIRDV
+373 DKKNVIRDV
-382 LNNNKNIETKY
+382 INNNKNTETKI
-393 GLINETIQSLLKE
+393 GLINENIQALLKE
-406 IEQVKNETNKALEEV
+406 IEDVKKQTNEALENV
-421 VKDLEEKF
+421 VKELEEKL
-429 KTGKQELVKLD
+429 KIGKQELEKLD
-440 HNCSVLEVVRF
+440 HDCNVLECVKF

-481 HANCLCQFNEF
+481 HANCLCQFDEF
-492 FDELITDE
+492 FDEQITDE
-500 KGEQKSYFNFS
+500 KGELKSYFNFS

-555 VELVLDILRERAQKH
+555 VELVLDVLRERAQKH

-603 LS
+603 LE

>member
-1 VLYTVEVRLVNF
+1 MRLVNF
-13 KSLTIKNFLS
+13 KSLTVKNFLS
-23 VGETPVTIN
+23 VGETPVSIN
-32 FQPGVNVIT
+32 FQPGVNIIT
-41 GTNYDKEDSKNG
+41 GINHDKEDSKNG
-53 VGKSTIADALYF
+53 VGKSTIVDALYF

-85 KKKCEVMLD
+85 KKKCEVVLD

-100 NGLSQYRIVR
+100 NGLSQYRITR
-110 TINPTK
+110 TINPAK
-116 CHMTKNGEDITRST
+116 CYITRNGEDITRST
-130 MAKTNEF
+130 MAKTNEY

-157 NNTVPFMA
+157 NTTVPFMA
-165 QSKVDK
+165 QSKIDK

-190 AREEHNELKKDYE
+190 AREEHNVLKKDYE

-214 GYMFNKEQLDAFEE
+214 GYSFNKEQLDAFEE
-228 NKRQKIEALIKR
+228 NKKQKTEDLIKR
-240 IEENK
+240 IDENK
-245 QKIEE
+245 VKIED
-250 LKKSIKQ
+250 LKKGIKI
-257 LPDDVLEKLDIK
+257 LPDDVLEKLDSK
-269 IQQCNEELQEL
+269 IDQHTNELKEIQN
-280 QKLYKNAYQVL
+280 LYKNAYQNL
-291 ADIKSKIC
+291 ADTKSKIS

-326 LKHKEANKKELNSK
+326 INHKESNKKELNNK
-340 LKDLTREL
+340 LKCLSKDFDIAQNEL
-348 NIAQKELDKVN
+348 NKINTAQVA
-359 TSQVKKEKEIKDIQ
+359 KEKEIKTVQDNKSVVKDI
-373 DKKNIIRDV
+373 
-382 LNNNKNIETKY
+382 LNNNKNITSMTEHIDKSI
-393 GLINETIQSLLKE
+393 LDIFKE
-406 IEQVKNETNKALEEV
+406 IEEVKKQSNSALENV
-421 VKDLEEKF
+421 VKDLNDKL
-429 KTGKQELVKLD
+429 KIGKADLEKLD
-440 HNCSVLEVVRF
+440 HECNVLECVKF

-457 VKSYIVKKILAVLN
+457 VKSYIVKKILAILN
-471 GRMAYYLDKL
+471 SRMAYYLDKL

-492 FDELITDE
+492 FDEQITDE
-500 KGEQKSYFNFS
+500 KGEHKSYFNFS

-533 GDVHF
+533 GEVHF

-555 VELVLDILRERAQKH
+555 VELVLDVLRERSLKYK
-570 NENCYIITHRG
+570 ENCYIITHRG
-581 TTITEKID
+581 TTIAEKID
-589 NTVFLEKRNNFTYL
+589 NTIFLEKRNNFTYL
-603 LS
+603 LT

>member
-1 VLYTVEVRLVNF
+1 VRLVNF

-23 VGETPVTIN
+23 VGETPVTID
-32 FQPGVNVIT
+32 FQSGVNVIT
-41 GTNYDKEDSKNG
+41 GINYDKEDSKNG

-85 KKKCEVMLD
+85 KKKCEVVLD

-100 NGLSQYRIVR
+100 NGLSRYRIIR

-116 CHMTKNGEDITRST
+116 CYMTKNGEDVTRST

-137 IQKLVLSNGKIFQ
+137 IQKLVMSNGKIFQ

-157 NNTVPFMA
+157 NTTIPFMA
-165 QSKVDK
+165 QSKIDK

-214 GYMFNKEQLDAFEE
+214 GYKFNKEQLDAFEE
-228 NKRQKIEALIKR
+228 NKRQKIEALAKR

-250 LKKSIKQ
+250 LKKDIKQ
-257 LPDDVLEKLDIK
+257 LPADVIEKLNTKEEEIN
-269 IQQCNEELQEL
+269 NELKQIRE
-280 QKLYKNAYQVL
+280 LYKAAYNNL
-291 ADIKSKIC
+291 ADVKSKIS
-299 HIEDQLK
+299 HVENQLR

-316 TCKRA
+316 TCKRE
-321 YSDDD
+321 YSEDD
-326 LKHKEANKKELNSK
+326 LKHKEANKKELNNK
-340 LKDLTREL
+340 LKDLNKEL
-348 NIAQKELDKVN
+348 ATAQKALDKVN
-359 TSQVKKEKEIKDIQ
+359 TDQVKKEKELKDIQ
-373 DKKNIIRDV
+373 DKKNVVRDV
-382 LNNNKNIETKY
+382 LNNNKNTETKIT
-393 GLINETIQSLLKE
+393 LIEENIQSLTKE
-406 IEQVKNETNKALEEV
+406 IDQVKQESNKALEEV
-421 VKDLEEKF
+421 VKDLEEKL
-429 KTGKQELVKLD
+429 KIGKQDLEKLD
-440 HNCSVLEVVRF
+440 HDCSVLEVVRF

-471 GRMAYYLDKL
+471 GRMAYYLEKL

-492 FDELITDE
+492 FDEQITDE
-500 KGEQKSYFNFS
+500 KGELKSYFNFS

-538 STIFYDELLD
+538 STIIYDELLD

-555 VELVLDILRERAQKH
+555 VELVLDILRERSQMY

-589 NTVFLEKRNNFTYL
+589 NTIFLEKRNNFTYL

>member
-1 VLYTVEVRLVNF
+1 MRLVNF

-23 VGETPVTIN
+23 VGETPVTID
-32 FQPGVNVIT
+32 FQTGVNVIT
-41 GTNYDKEDSKNG
+41 GINYDKEDSKNG

-65 ALFGTTIR
+65 TLFGTTIR

-85 KKKCEVMLD
+85 KKKCEVVLNF
-94 IDIENG
+94 DIENG
-100 NGLSQYRIVR
+100 NGKSEYKIAR

-116 CHMTKNGEDITRST
+116 CFMTRNGEDITRST

-137 IQKLVLSNGKIFQ
+137 IQKLVMSNGKIFQ

-157 NNTVPFMA
+157 NTTVPFMA
-165 QSKVDK
+165 QSKIDK

-214 GYMFNKEQLDAFEE
+214 GYNFNKEQLDAFEE
-228 NKRQKIEALIKR
+228 NKRQKIEVLIKR

-245 QKIEE
+245 QKIEDLKKEIKKLPNDVIEKLNTKEEEINNE
-250 LKKSIKQ
+250 LKQIR
-257 LPDDVLEKLDIK
+257 D
-269 IQQCNEELQEL
+269 
-280 QKLYKNAYQVL
+280 LYKAAYNNL
-291 ADIKSKIC
+291 ADVKSKIS
-299 HIEDQLK
+299 HVEDQLE
-306 EIEKVGAICT
+306 EIDKVGAICT

-321 YSDDD
+321 YSEDD
-326 LKHKEANKKELNSK
+326 LKHKESNKKELNNK
-340 LKDLTREL
+340 LKTLNKEL
-348 NIAQKELDKVN
+348 DAAQKALDKVN
-359 TSQVKKEKEIKDIQ
+359 TDQVKKEKELKDIQ
-373 DKKNIIRDV
+373 DKKNVIRDV
-382 LNNNKNIETKY
+382 INNNNNTSTKITLIEE
-393 GLINETIQSLLKE
+393 NIQSLLKE
-406 IEQVKNETNKALEEV
+406 IEQVKNESNKALEEV
-421 VKDLEEKF
+421 VKDLEEKL
-429 KTGKQELVKLD
+429 KTGKQELEKLD
-440 HNCSVLEVVRF
+440 YDCSVLEVVRF

-481 HANCLCQFNEF
+481 HANCLCQFDEF
-492 FDELITDE
+492 FDEQITDE
-500 KGEQKSYFNFS
+500 KGEHKSYFNFS

-555 VELVLDILRERAQKH
+555 VELVLDVLRERSLKH

>member
-1 VLYTVEVRLVNF
+1 MRLVNF

-23 VGETPVTIN
+23 VGETPVTVN
-32 FQPGVNVIT
+32 FQTGVNVIT
-41 GTNYDKEDSKNG
+41 GINYDKEDSKNG

-65 ALFGTTIR
+65 SLFGTTIR
-73 ELSKDLIVNSFT
+73 DLSKDLIVNSFT
-85 KKKCEVMLD
+85 KKKCEVVLNF
-94 IDIENG
+94 DIENG
-100 NGLSQYRIVR
+100 NGKSEYKITR

-116 CHMTKNGEDITRST
+116 CFMTRNGEDITRST

-137 IQKLVLSNGKIFQ
+137 IQKLVMSNGKIFQ

-157 NNTVPFMA
+157 NTTVPFMA
-165 QSKVDK
+165 QSKIDK

-176 SILSLEI
+176 SILSLEV

-214 GYMFNKEQLDAFEE
+214 GYKFNKEQLDAFEE
-228 NKRQKIEALIKR
+228 NKRQKIETLVKR
-240 IEENK
+240 VDENK

-250 LKKSIKQ
+250 LKKQIKS
-257 LPDDVLEKLDIK
+257 LPADVIEKLNIK
-269 IQQCNEELQEL
+269 EEEINNELKQVRD
-280 QKLYKNAYQVL
+280 LYKAAYNNL
-291 ADIKSKIC
+291 ADFKSKIS
-299 HIEDQLK
+299 HIEDQLR

-316 TCKRA
+316 TCKRE
-321 YSDDD
+321 YSEDD
-326 LKHKEANKKELNSK
+326 LKHKEANKKELNSRLK
-340 LKDLTREL
+340 DCSKDLTT
-348 NIAQKELDKVN
+348 AQKALDKIN
-359 TSQVKKEKEIKDIQ
+359 TDQVKKEKELKDIQ
-373 DKKNIIRDV
+373 DKKNVVRDV
-382 LNNNKNIETKY
+382 LNSNNNINTKITLIEENIESLSK
-393 GLINETIQSLLKE
+393 ET
-406 IEQVKNETNKALEEV
+406 EQVKNESNKALEEV
-421 VKDLEEKF
+421 VKDLEEKL
-429 KTGKQELVKLD
+429 KTGKQDLEKLD
-440 HNCSVLEVVRF
+440 HDCSVLEVVKF

-555 VELVLDILRERAQKH
+555 VELVLDILRERSQMY

>member
-1 VLYTVEVRLVNF
+1 MRLVNF
-13 KSLTIKNFLS
+13 KTLTIKNFLS
-23 VGETPVTIN
+23 VGETPVTID
-32 FQPGVNVIT
+32 FQTGVNVIT
-41 GTNYDKEDSKNG
+41 GINYDKEDSKNG

-65 ALFGTTIR
+65 SLFGTTIR
-73 ELSKDLIVNSFT
+73 DLSKDLIVNSFT
-85 KKKCEVMLD
+85 KKKCEVILNF
-94 IDIENG
+94 DIENG
-100 NGLSQYRIVR
+100 NGKSEYKIAR

-116 CHMTKNGEDITRST
+116 CFMTRNGEDITRST

-137 IQKLVLSNGKIFQ
+137 IQKLVMSNGKIFQ

-157 NNTVPFMA
+157 NTTVPFMA
-165 QSKVDK
+165 QSKIDK

-214 GYMFNKEQLDAFEE
+214 GYKFNKEQLDAFEE
-228 NKRQKIEALIKR
+228 NKRQKIEALVKR

-245 QKIEE
+245 QKIED
-250 LKKSIKQ
+250 LKKEIKK
-257 LPDDVLEKLDIK
+257 LPDDVIEKLNTKEEEIN
-269 IQQCNEELQEL
+269 NELKQIRE
-280 QKLYKNAYQVL
+280 LYKAAYNNL
-291 ADIKSKIC
+291 ADVKSKIS
-299 HIEDQLK
+299 HAESQLK
-306 EIEKVGAICT
+306 EIDKVGAICT
-316 TCKRA
+316 TCKRE
-321 YSDDD
+321 YSEDD
-326 LKHKEANKKELNSK
+326 LKHKESNKKELNNK
-340 LKDLTREL
+340 LKAL
-348 NIAQKELDKVN
+348 NKELDTAQKALDKIN
-359 TSQVKKEKEIKDIQ
+359 TDQAKKEKELKDIQ
-373 DKKNIIRDV
+373 DKKNVVRDV
-382 LNNNKNIETKY
+382 INNNKNIETKIT
-393 GLINETIQSLLKE
+393 LIEENIQSLTKE
-406 IEQVKNETNKALEEV
+406 IDQVKQESNKALEEV
-421 VKDLEEKF
+421 VKDLEEKL
-429 KTGKQELVKLD
+429 KTGKQELEKLD
-440 HNCSVLEVVRF
+440 HDCSVLEVVRF

-471 GRMAYYLDKL
+471 GRMAYYLEKL

-555 VELVLDILRERAQKH
+555 VELVLDVLRERAQMY

>member
-1 VLYTVEVRLVNF
+1 MRLVNF

-32 FQPGVNVIT
+32 FQTGVNVIT

-85 KKKCEVMLD
+85 KKKCEVVLD

-100 NGLSQYRIVR
+100 NGLSQYCITR

-130 MAKTNEF
+130 MAKTNEY
-137 IQKLVLSNGKIFQ
+137 IQKLIMSNGKIFQ

-183 FSDMLSK
+183 FSEMLSK
-190 AREEHNELKKDYE
+190 AREEHNILKKDYE
-203 VLFTKIEGIEK
+203 VLFTKVEGIEK
-214 GYMFNKEQLDAFEE
+214 GYKFNKEQLDTFEE
-228 NKRQKIEALIKR
+228 NK
-240 IEENK
+240 K
-245 QKIEE
+245 QKIAEIE
-250 LKKSIKQ
+250 KRIDENKVKVADLIKQIKQ
-257 LPDDVLEKLDIK
+257 LPDDVMQKLDEK
-269 IQQCNEELQEL
+269 EQACKDELVNIQ
-280 QKLYKNAYQVL
+280 KDYKQAYQTL
-291 ADIKSKIC
+291 ADIKSKIS
-299 HIEDQLK
+299 HIEDQLE

-326 LKHKEANKKELNSK
+326 LKHKEANKKELNIK
-340 LKDLTREL
+340 LKDFNKELTA
-348 NIAQKELDKVN
+348 AQKTLDKVN
-359 TSQVKKEKEIKDIQ
+359 SDQVKKEKELKDIQ
-373 DKKNIIRDV
+373 DKKNVVRDV
-382 LNNNKNIETKY
+382 INNNKNTETKI
-393 GLINETIQSLLKE
+393 GLINENIQALLKE
-406 IEQVKNETNKALEEV
+406 IEDVKKLTNEALENV
-421 VKDLEEKF
+421 VKELEEKL
-429 KTGKQELVKLD
+429 KTGKEGLEKLD
-440 HNCSVLEVVRF
+440 KDCNVLECVKF

-481 HANCLCQFNEF
+481 HANCLCQFDEF
-492 FDELITDE
+492 FDEQITDE
-500 KGEQKSYFNFS
+500 KSELKSYFNFS

-555 VELVLDILRERAQKH
+555 VELVLDVLRERAHNH

-603 LS
+603 LE

>member
-1 VLYTVEVRLVNF
+1 VRLVNF

-32 FQPGVNVIT
+32 FQTGVNVIT
-41 GTNYDKEDSKNG
+41 GVNYDKEDSKNG

-85 KKKCEVMLD
+85 KKKCEVVLD

-100 NGLSQYRIVR
+100 NGLSRYRITR

-116 CHMTKNGEDITRST
+116 CYMTKNGEDVTRST
-130 MAKTNEF
+130 MAKTNEY
-137 IQKLVLSNGKIFQ
+137 IQKLVMSNGKIFQ

-165 QSKVDK
+165 QSKIDK

-183 FSDMLSK
+183 FSEMLSK
-190 AREEHNELKKDYE
+190 AREEHNTLKKDYE
-203 VLFTKIEGIEK
+203 VLYAKVEGIEK
-214 GYMFNKEQLDAFEE
+214 GYKFNKEQLDAFEE
-228 NKRQKIEALIKR
+228 TKRQKIETLTKR
-240 IEENK
+240 IDESK
-245 QKIEE
+245 ARIEE
-250 LKKSIKQ
+250 LKKDIKE
-257 LPDDVLEKLDIK
+257 LPNDVLEKLDIK

-280 QKLYKNAYQVL
+280 QKQYKIAYQVL
-291 ADIKSKIC
+291 ADVKSKIS

-340 LKDLTREL
+340 LKDLNKEL
-348 NIAQKELDKVN
+348 ATAQKALDKVN
-359 TSQVKKEKEIKDIQ
+359 TDQTKKEKEVKDLQ
-373 DKKNIIRDV
+373 DKKNVVRDV
-382 LNNNKNIETKY
+382 LNNNKNTETKI
-393 GLINETIQSLLKE
+393 GLINDSIQELLKE
-406 IEQVKNETNKALEEV
+406 IDEVKKQTNEALENV
-421 VKDLEEKF
+421 VKELEEKL
-429 KTGKQELVKLD
+429 KTGKADLEKLD
-440 HNCSVLEVVRF
+440 HDCNVLECVKF

-481 HANCLCQFNEF
+481 HANCLCQFDEF
-492 FDELITDE
+492 FDEQITDE
-500 KGEQKSYFNFS
+500 KGEHKSYFNFS

-555 VELVLDILRERAQKH
+555 VELVLDILRERAIKH
-570 NENCYIITHRG
+570 KENCYIITHRG

>member
-1 VLYTVEVRLVNF
+1 MRLVNF

-23 VGETPVTIN
+23 VGETPIVIN
-32 FQPGVNVIT
+32 FQAGVNVIT

-85 KKKCEVMLD
+85 KKKCEVILD
-94 IDIENG
+94 LDIENG
-100 NGLSQYRIVR
+100 NGLSQYRITR

-116 CHMTKNGEDITRST
+116 CYITKNGEDITRST
-130 MAKTNEF
+130 MAKTNEY

-165 QSKVDK
+165 QSKIDK

-183 FSDMLSK
+183 FSEMLSK
-190 AREEHNELKKDYE
+190 AREEYNSLKKDYE
-203 VLFTKIEGIEK
+203 VLFTKVEGIEK
-214 GYMFNKEQLDAFEE
+214 GYKFNKEQLDTFEE
-228 NKRQKIEALIKR
+228 NK
-240 IEENK
+240 K
-245 QKIEE
+245 QKIVE
-250 LKKSIKQ
+250 
-257 LPDDVLEKLDIK
+257 LEKRINENKTKIEDLKQQIK
-269 IQQCNEELQEL
+269 NLSENVILKLNEKEQSCKDELVYIQKE
-280 QKLYKNAYQVL
+280 YKQVYQVL
-291 ADIKSKIC
+291 ADIKSKIN
-299 HIEDQLK
+299 HIKDQLK

-321 YSDDD
+321 YSNDD
-326 LKHKEANKKELNSK
+326 LKHKEANKKELDNK
-340 LKDLTREL
+340 LKDLNKEL
-348 NIAQKELDKVN
+348 TTAQKALDKIN
-359 TSQVKKEKEIKDIQ
+359 SDQTKKEKELKDIQ
-373 DKKNIIRDV
+373 DKKNIVRDV
-382 LNNNKNIETKY
+382 INNNKNIETKIS
-393 GLINETIQSLLKE
+393 LINENIQAFLKE
-406 IEQVKNETNKALEEV
+406 IEDVKKLTNNALENV
-421 VKDLEEKF
+421 VKELEEKL
-429 KTGKQELVKLD
+429 KAGKAELEKLD
-440 HNCSVLEVVRF
+440 KDCAILECVKF

-471 GRMAYYLDKL
+471 GRMAYYLDML
-481 HANCLCQFNEF
+481 HANCLCQFDEF
-492 FDELITDE
+492 FDEQITDE
-500 KGEQKSYFNFS
+500 KGELKSYFNFS

-533 GDVHF
+533 GEVHF

-555 VELVLDILRERAQKH
+555 VELVLDILRERSQKH

-589 NTVFLEKRNNFTYL
+589 NIVFLEKRNNFTYL

>member
-1 VLYTVEVRLVNF
+1 MRLVNF

-85 KKKCEVMLD
+85 KKKCEVVLD

-100 NGLSQYRIVR
+100 NGLSQYRITR

-130 MAKTNEF
+130 MAKTNEY

-183 FSDMLSK
+183 FSEMLSK
-190 AREEHNELKKDYE
+190 AREEHNTLKKDYE
-203 VLFTKIEGIEK
+203 VLFTKVEGIEK
-214 GYMFNKEQLDAFEE
+214 GYKFNKEQLDTFEE
-228 NKRQKIEALIKR
+228 NKKQKVTELEKRIDENKAKVAELIKM
-240 IEENK
+240 
-245 QKIEE
+245 
-250 LKKSIKQ
+250 IKQ
-257 LPDDVLEKLDIK
+257 LPDNVIQKLDEK
-269 IQQCNEELQEL
+269 EQTCKDELVNIQ
-280 QKLYKNAYQVL
+280 KDYKQAYQVL
-291 ADIKSKIC
+291 ADIKSKIS
-299 HIEDQLK
+299 HVEGQLK

-340 LKDLTREL
+340 LKDHNKELT
-348 NIAQKELDKVN
+348 IAQKALDKVN
-359 TSQVKKEKEIKDIQ
+359 SDQVKKEKELKDIQ
-373 DKKNIIRDV
+373 DKKNVVRDV
-382 LNNNKNIETKY
+382 INNNKNTETKIS
-393 GLINETIQSLLKE
+393 LINENIQALLKE
-406 IEQVKNETNKALEEV
+406 IEDVKKQTNEALENV
-421 VKDLEEKF
+421 VKELEEKL
-429 KTGKQELVKLD
+429 KIGKQELEKLD
-440 HNCSVLEVVRF
+440 HDCNVLECVKF

-481 HANCLCQFNEF
+481 HANCLCQFDEF
-492 FDELITDE
+492 FDEQITDE
-500 KGEQKSYFNFS
+500 KGELKSYFNFS

-555 VELVLDILRERAQKH
+555 VELVLDVLRERAQKH

-603 LS
+603 LA

>member
-1 VLYTVEVRLVNF
+1 VRLVNF
-13 KSLTIKNFLS
+13 KTLTIKNFLS
-23 VGETPVTIN
+23 VGETPVSIN
-32 FQPGVNVIT
+32 FQEGVNVIT
-41 GTNYDKEDSKNG
+41 GVNYDKEDSKNG

-73 ELSKDLIVNSFT
+73 ELPKDLIVNSFT
-85 KKKCEVMLD
+85 KKKCEVVLD
-94 IDIENG
+94 FDVENG
-100 NGLSQYRIVR
+100 NGLSQYRITR
-110 TINPTK
+110 TIGPTK
-116 CHMTKNGEDITRST
+116 CHMTKNGEDVTRST
-130 MAKTNEF
+130 MAKTNEY
-137 IQKLVLSNGKIFQ
+137 IQRLVLSNGKIFQ

-165 QSKVDK
+165 QSKIDK

-183 FSDMLSK
+183 FSDMLAK
-190 AREEHNELKKDYE
+190 AREEHNTLKKDYE
-203 VLFTKIEGIEK
+203 VLFTKVEGIEK
-214 GYMFNKEQLDAFEE
+214 GYNFNKEQLDTFED
-228 NKRQKIEALIKR
+228 NK
-240 IEENK
+240 K
-245 QKIEE
+245 QKIADLEKRINENKTKNEE
-250 LKKSIKQ
+250 LLKQIKK
-257 LPDDVLEKLDIK
+257 LPDDIMQKLDDKEQACKDELIN
-269 IQQCNEELQEL
+269 IQNT
-280 QKLYKNAYQVL
+280 YKQDYQTF
-291 ADIKSKIC
+291 ADVKSKIN
-299 HIEDQLK
+299 HIEEQLE

-326 LKHKEANKKELNSK
+326 LKHKEANKKELNAK
-340 LKDLTREL
+340 LKEL
-348 NIAQKELDKVN
+348 NKALVAAQKMLDKVN
-359 TSQVKKEKEIKDIQ
+359 AEQAKKEKELKDIQ
-373 DKKNIIRDV
+373 DKKNVVRDV
-382 LNNNKNIETKY
+382 INNNKNIEIKV
-393 GLINETIQSLLKE
+393 GLINENIQLLLKE
-406 IEQVKNETNKALEEV
+406 VEEVKKLTNDALEKA
-421 VKDLEEKF
+421 VKDLEEKL
-429 KTGKQELVKLD
+429 KVGKADLEKLD
-440 HNCSVLEVVRF
+440 HECNVLECVKF

-481 HANCLCQFNEF
+481 HANCLCQFDEF
-492 FDELITDE
+492 FDEQITDE
-500 KGEQKSYFNFS
+500 KGEHKSYFNFS

-555 VELVLDILRERAQKH
+555 VELVLDILRERALKH
-570 NENCYIITHRG
+570 KENCYIITHRG

-603 LS
+603 LE

>member
-1 VLYTVEVRLVNF
+1 MRLVNF

-41 GTNYDKEDSKNG
+41 GINYDKEDSKNG

-65 ALFGTTIR
+65 SLFGTTIR

-85 KKKCEVMLD
+85 KKKCEVVLT

-100 NGLSQYRIVR
+100 NGKSEYKIIRS
-110 TINPTK
+110 INPTK
-116 CHMTKNGEDITRST
+116 CFMTKNGVDVTRST
-130 MAKTNEF
+130 MAKTNEY

-214 GYMFNKEQLDAFEE
+214 GYKFNKEQLDAFEE
-228 NKRQKIEALIKR
+228 NKRQKIEVLTKR
-240 IEENK
+240 IQENK
-245 QKIEE
+245 QKIED
-250 LKKSIKQ
+250 LKKEIKQ
-257 LPDDVLEKLDIK
+257 LPDDVVEKLNAKEEEIN
-269 IQQCNEELQEL
+269 NELKQIRE
-280 QKLYKNAYQVL
+280 LYKAAYNSL
-291 ADIKSKIC
+291 ADIKSKIS
-299 HIEDQLK
+299 HVEDQLE
-306 EIEKVGAICT
+306 EIDKVGAICT

-321 YSDDD
+321 YSEDD
-326 LKHKEANKKELNSK
+326 LKHKESNKKELNSK
-340 LKDLTREL
+340 LKAL
-348 NIAQKELDKVN
+348 NKELDTAQKALDKIN
-359 TSQVKKEKEIKDIQ
+359 TDQNKKEKELKDIQ
-373 DKKNIIRDV
+373 NKKGIVRDV
-382 LNNNKNIETKY
+382 INGNNNIGTKIALIEE
-393 GLINETIQSLLKE
+393 NIQSLLKE
-406 IEQVKNETNKALEEV
+406 IELVKNESNKALEEV
-421 VKDLEEKF
+421 VKDLEEKLRI
-429 KTGKQELVKLD
+429 GKQELEKLD
-440 HNCSVLEVVRF
+440 HDCSVLEVVRF

-481 HANCLCQFNEF
+481 HANCLCQFNEY

-500 KGEQKSYFNFS
+500 KSEQKSYFNFS

-555 VELVLDILRERAQKH
+555 VELVLDVLRERSKMY

-589 NTVFLEKRNNFTYL
+589 NTVFLEKRNNFTYIL
-603 LS
+603 